1 MSFINTYGGRG
12 LGALDRALA
21 NHNMTIRDASRKAQ
35 QQGFQFG
42 PLAQDKINKF
52 YNTHI
57 GEFGGNTAANT
68 AGLASVQRAIA
79 SGFTPEGV
87 QARGVDEG
95 ITWGEAAQ
103 KFFDDLNKPKKKPP
117 QIDIAGILAQNQS
130 QLDAVQ
136 SRFQSQMTDMQ
147 NRMLSQQQTYQNNLT
162 EMKNTLAATQNPMT
176 RESVLGVKGAGN
188 DSSNTAKLNRQ
199 GMKGS
204 FARTGLRIKS
214 LNI

>member
-21 NHNMTIRDASRKAQ
+21 NHNMTIRDASRKSQ
-35 QQGFQFG
+35 EQGFQFG
-42 PLAQDKINKF
+42 PLAQNKIDRY

-57 GEFGGNTAANT
+57 GQFGGNTGANT

-79 SGFTPEGV
+79 AGFTPEGV
-87 QARGVDEG
+87 QQRGMDEG
-95 ITWGEAAQ
+95 ITWGPAAQ
-103 KFFDDLNKPKKKPP
+103 QYFDSLRKKKETP

>member
-1 MSFINTYGGRG
+1 MSFINTFGGRG

-21 NHNMTIRDASRKAQ
+21 NNQMTIRDAAYKAQ
-35 QQGFQFG
+35 KQGFEFG
-42 PLAQDKINKF
+42 ELAQDKIDRY

-57 GEFGGNTAANT
+57 GQFGGDTHANT
-68 AGLASVQRAIA
+68 AGLASVQRAMQA
-79 SGFTPEGV
+79 GYSKEGV
-87 QARGVDEG
+87 QQRGLAENIAWGQAAQAFFDEG
-95 ITWGEAAQ
+95 
-103 KFFDDLNKPKKKPP
+103 KKEEKG
-117 QIDIAGILAQNQS
+117 IDVAGILANNQS

-136 SRFQSQMTDMQ
+136 SRFQSQMTALQ
-147 NRMLSQQQTYQNNLT
+147 NSMAQQQQTYQNNLT
-162 EMKNTLAATQNPMT
+162 EMKNTLTAQQNPQT
-176 RESVLGVKGAGN
+176 RESVLGVKGAAP

>member
-21 NHNMTIRDASRKAQ
+21 NNNMTIRDASRKSQ
-35 QQGFQFG
+35 QQGFAFG
-42 PLAQDKINKF
+42 TLAQQKINQY

-57 GEFGGNTAANT
+57 GQFGGNTNANS
-68 AGLASVQRAIA
+68 AGLSSVQRAVA
-79 SGFTPEGV
+79 TGMDPLAV
-87 QARGVDEG
+87 QARGQAEGINWGPAAQDYFASLNKKDEG
-95 ITWGEAAQ
+95 I
-103 KFFDDLNKPKKKPP
+103 DV
-117 QIDIAGILAQNQS
+117 AGILANNQS

-136 SRFQSQMTDMQ
+136 SRFQSQMTALQ
-147 NRMLSQQQTYQNNLT
+147 NSMAQQQQTYQNNLS
-162 EMKNTLAATQNPMT
+162 EMKNTLTAQQNPQT
-176 RESVLGVKGAGN
+176 RESVLGVKGAAP